1 MSFFGDVL
9 GFEQF
14 NLKDMWRKVKE
25 DPERLL
31 LGAADPWSTKLWNK
45 ALGKDWEPIV
55 DQMGGAYGG
64 HTISAFGNT
73 DGGVYERAR
82 QAGIDP
88 KAGGQMHDAA
98 HVISA
103 LYAGGYGAGKL
114 KGVMGNQGLG
124 QFSNMSGQMPQP
136 TQPQQV
142 PQPPP
147 AQQRESAPMPSV
159 TFGDRMKN
167 WGANI
172 EKGLGRF
179 NELLLPADAAATA
192 GMTPEQ
198 IKALR
203 KQSMLQMGL
212 GMLAAQN
219 RGAGLGQALAMG
231 YGSAQDNFKGASEQA
246 YQAAKD
252 EQARKRQ
259 EQRDAE
265 ERAQLVRENEHRDR
279 TFQAGLDRDAAEQHR
294 WEEGRKI
301 SPWQQAQLDEGAR
314 DRAARLAGGAGLG
327 APPAGYRWNPDG
339 SLAAIPGGPHD
350 PAKPPP
356 GGGKLTEGE
365 QRALSQVS
373 RMNNAEA
380 ALQKSNYA
388 PTGVGG
394 AAAMW
399 AAEAPG
405 VGNIITSKKFQAYQ
419 QSAREWISGL
429 LRYDSGAAVP
439 ETEFH
444 RYFTTYFP
452 QPGDS
457 QQTIQQKNQ
466 SRQLAVQSMQMGL
479 PQHGQ
484 ARLDQ
489 GVPMPGGGTL
499 HPRGSEPTGGADY
512 DYVPGQGLMRA
523 GR

>member
-1 MSFFGDVL
+1 MASFLPGEWDWMEKVGLGGMPAPSAVTAPIKAEGRLSGLARRFGETL
-9 GFEQF
+9 FP
-14 NLKDMWRKVKE
+14 MI
-25 DPERLL
+25 
-31 LGAADPWSTKLWNK
+31 GA
-45 ALGKDWEPIV
+45 E
-55 DQMGGAYGG
+55 QMGM
-64 HTISAFGNT
+64 N
-73 DGGVYERAR
+73 
-82 QAGIDP
+82 
-88 KAGGQMHDAA
+88 
-98 HVISA
+98 
-103 LYAGGYGAGKL
+103 
-114 KGVMGNQGLG
+114 
-124 QFSNMSGQMPQP
+124 
-136 TQPQQV
+136 
-142 PQPPP
+142 P
-147 AQQRESAPMPSV
+147 AQVMQAQR
-159 TFGDRMKN
+159 
-167 WGANI
+167 
-172 EKGLGRF
+172 
-179 NELLLPADAAATA
+179 AA
-192 GMTPEQ
+192 
-198 IKALR
+198 R
-203 KQSMLQMGL
+203 KQLGL
-212 GMLAAQN
+212 GMLAN
-219 RGAGLGQALAMG
+219 VGTGRSFGEGLGGAMG
-231 YGSAQDNFKGASEQA
+231 LAQYGLQQGMDRQQAQYALEQRKAQQEREDA
-246 YQAAKD
+246 YRAERDAVWDERFALQQQQRVADQAAA
-252 EQARKRQ
+252 QAQ
-259 EQRDAE
+259 E
-265 ERAQLVRENEHRDR
+265 ERGR
-279 TFQAGLDRDAAEQHR
+279 TELTA
-294 WEEGRKI
+294 
-301 SPWQQAQLDEGAR
+301 WQQAQINEGRA
-314 DRAARLAGGAGLG
+314 DRAARASPAGGLG
-327 APPAGYRWNPDG
+327 APPSGYRWNPDG
-339 SLAAIPGGPHD
+339 SLAAIPGGPQD
-350 PAKPPP
+350 PAAPVKA
-356 GGGKLTEGE
+356 GGKLTEGE